1 MKRFQNVKGKF
12 QQERERGSQ
21 TKMRADNVLGN
32 SHSSVESEGEY

>member
-12 QQERERGSQ
+12 QQEREAQ